1 MRGSRQTARKLIPV
15 AAACLALLLGS
26 GPARAEDQSW
36 LANSATFGLGEGPW
50 SLGIAQETRSYGLDY
65 GDVYLQNATVSIGRK
80 LPKDFSFRI
89 GLRREEAEK
98 TSFDL
103 RENRLLLE
111 GGWARRL
118 APRWRFDV
126 RMRNE
131 IRTFESDREDD
142 DVRIRFR
149 FRLRTERTIGQLEV
163 EPFVWTEVF
172 ETLGEPGAFER
183 NRFGLGAA
191 VKVRPNVSIDLHY
204 LRQDTEGKETIHG
217 FGTGVDLK
225 F

>member
-1 MRGSRQTARKLIPV
+1 MNGSRHIARRLVTAWGCCLALALFAGPV
-15 AAACLALLLGS
+15 AAD
-26 GPARAEDQSW
+26 DQSW
-36 LANSATFGLGEGPW
+36 LANSVTFGLGEGPW
-50 SLGIAQETRSYGLDY
+50 SLGIAQETRSFGLDF
-65 GDVYLQNATVSIGRK
+65 GDIYLQNVTVSIGRK

-89 GLRREEAEK
+89 GYRREEAEK
-98 TSFDL
+98 SRFDL

-111 GGWARRL
+111 GGWVHRL

-149 FRLRTERTIGQLEV
+149 FRLRTERKVGEIKV

-183 NRFGLGAA
+183 NRFGLGVAA
-191 VKVRPNVSIDLHY
+191 KVRPNVSIDLHY

-217 FGTGVDLK
+217 FGTGVDVK

>member
-1 MRGSRQTARKLIPV
+1 MSGFPRITRRLIP
-15 AAACLALLLGS
+15 AAASCLALVLGS
-26 GPARAEDQSW
+26 GAAMAEDQSW
-36 LANSATFGLGEGPW
+36 LANSATFGLGDGPW

-65 GDVYLQNATVSIGRK
+65 GDVYLQNVTVSMARK
-80 LPKDFSFRI
+80 LPRNFSFSI
-89 GLRREEAEK
+89 GYRREEAEK
-98 TSFDL
+98 SNFDL

-111 GGWARRL
+111 GGWVHRL

-149 FRLRTERTIGQLEV
+149 FRLRTERKIGQLKV
-163 EPFVWTEVF
+163 EPFVWTEIF

-191 VKVRPNVSIDLHY
+191 AKVRPNVSIDLHY